1 MKNHTPQNPENINLS
16 VVILCYRSGESII
29 EFAKKAQER
38 IEALTS
44 SYEIILVGNY
54 FDNSND
60 NTKEVVEKIASED
73 SRFIPVCYPK
83 EGMMGWDM
91 RSGLEN
97 ASGKYICVIDGDGQ
111 FPVESLDICYNEIIK
126 GKYDLV
132 KTYRISRGDGIYR
145 KTISKVYNFLF
156 TLLFPGLN
164 AKDINSKP
172 KIFTKQAYKQFK
184 LTSDDWFIDAE
195 IMITARRLKLKVK
208 DFPVDFLKLENR
220 QSFVKFGA
228 ILEFVKN
235 LLIFRI
241 KEFRGV
247 K

>member
-1 MKNHTPQNPENINLS
+1 MAEEINLS

-29 EFAKKAQER
+29 EFANNTQER
-38 IEALTS
+38 IKNLTS

-54 FDNSND
+54 FEDSDD
-60 NTKEVVEKIASED
+60 NTKEVVEGIAAKD
-73 SRFIPVCYPK
+73 HHFKAVCYPK
-83 EGMMGWDM
+83 KGMMGWDM
-91 RSGLEN
+91 KSGMDR
-97 ASGKYICVIDGDGQ
+97 AVGQYICVIDGDGQ
-111 FPVESLDICYNEIIK
+111 FPIESLDLCYKEIIK
-126 GKYDLV
+126 GEYDLV
-132 KTYRISRGDGIYR
+132 KTYRITRGDGIYR

-172 KIFTKQAYKQFK
+172 KIFTKKAYKEFN

-195 IMITARRLKLKVK
+195 IMIRARRLKLKIK
-208 DFPVDFLKLENR
+208 DFPVEFLKLENR

-235 LLIFRI
+235 LIIFRI
-241 KEFRGV
+241 KEFRSGS
-247 K
+247 

>member
-1 MKNHTPQNPENINLS
+1 MAEEINLS

-29 EFAKKAQER
+29 QFANNTQER
-38 IEALTS
+38 IKNLTS

-54 FDNSND
+54 FEDSGD
-60 NTKEVVEKIASED
+60 NTKEVVEGIAAKD
-73 SRFIPVCYPK
+73 HHFKAVCYPK
-83 EGMMGWDM
+83 KGMMGWDM
-91 RSGLEN
+91 KSGMDR
-97 ASGKYICVIDGDGQ
+97 AVGQYICVIDGDGQ
-111 FPVESLDICYNEIIK
+111 FPIESLDLCYKEIIK
-126 GKYDLV
+126 GEYDLV

-172 KIFTKQAYKQFK
+172 KIFTKKAYKEFN

-195 IMITARRLKLKVK
+195 IMIRARRLKLKIK
-208 DFPVDFLKLENR
+208 DFPVEFLKLENR

-235 LLIFRI
+235 LIIFRI
-241 KEFRGV
+241 KEFRSGS
-247 K
+247 

>member
-1 MKNHTPQNPENINLS
+1 MAEEINLS

-29 EFAKKAQER
+29 QFANNTQER
-38 IEALTS
+38 IKNLTS

-54 FDNSND
+54 FEDSDD
-60 NTKEVVEKIASED
+60 NTKEVVEGIAAKD
-73 SRFIPVCYPK
+73 HHFKAVCYPK
-83 EGMMGWDM
+83 KGMMGWDM
-91 RSGLEN
+91 KSGLDR
-97 ASGKYICVIDGDGQ
+97 AVGQYICVIDGDGQ
-111 FPVESLDICYNEIIK
+111 FPIESLDLCYKEIIK
-126 GKYDLV
+126 GEYDLV
-132 KTYRISRGDGIYR
+132 KTYRISRGDGVYR

-172 KIFTKQAYKQFK
+172 KIFTKKAYKEFN

-195 IMITARRLKLKVK
+195 IMIRARRLKLKIK
-208 DFPVDFLKLENR
+208 DFPVEFLKLENR

-235 LLIFRI
+235 LIIFRI
-241 KEFRGV
+241 KEFRSGS
-247 K
+247 